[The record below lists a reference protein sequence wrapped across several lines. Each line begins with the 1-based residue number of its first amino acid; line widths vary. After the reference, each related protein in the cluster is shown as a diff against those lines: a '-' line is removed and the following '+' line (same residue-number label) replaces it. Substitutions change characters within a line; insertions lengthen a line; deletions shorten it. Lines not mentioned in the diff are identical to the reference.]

1 MHDHTCFSQ
10 MFMSEDT
17 WQGDH
22 STDGMLRGGEFGYL
36 VDSFREHLTDTAQQ
50 LFPCIMPHSGSL
62 VGFRSKSPLLILPI
76 HGFSVSRL

>member
-1 MHDHTCFSQ
+1 MIIPSFRRCLCQKTP
-10 MFMSEDT
+10 
-17 WQGDH
+17 GKVKL